1 MKVGFEQVLV
11 VGFVLGLGAQAA
23 HAIYLDDDR
32 NISFRMRMYSQ
43 ASIRIPD
50 QVFVGDGSEYQT
62 TPETEEGQLIQHR
75 NFYNPELD
83 AILTSYMSWM
93 DRVGLGVIKPDDFSF
108 RVAGRG
114 FYDGIYDYGT
124 SQFNDTAVKINRN
137 WPYPDLDTAFQIVG
151 KSFSCPTRVG
161 VFNECAALNDQGQAV
176 SQTDIKRV
184 YPGADAP
191 RPRDVYASQERLN
204 ELYLSYT
211 KGPFFLRVGRQA
223 ISWGEA
229 DTIALLD
236 QNNPFDITAGPPG
249 AFLDIDEARIP
260 LWTIRSSLNLFEN
273 LGPFSSGFLEGYWV
287 PGTIENNVGMLP
299 ILTASPYSPARQDP
313 QETVRSLPISLR
325 AQFVLLDH
333 IPNNSMRNSRYGARF
348 QTVIARE
355 HTFSV
360 WYYTAFPS
368 QPVPRGLGL
377 TRFVPQDGEFAGQQT
392 RLYTVETVHRLTQV
406 FGIADSFFLEPL
418 DGIVRLEAEYFK
430 DEPGFIPE
438 ISLGASNPIN
448 RAVPED
454 PNSAQDPLKFLSYKG
469 AVPTAD
475 ILRWETGFDRFFFF
489 RALNP
494 TNSFTWAS
502 AIVGQWNITETQGDK
517 ISVLIRENPDGTK
530 VKAKVKPD
538 FGFAGQTKP
547 NHLGF
552 DSDDF
557 VQLKEVEAFAQT
569 HLETS
574 YMHGRLVPA
583 ITVIANVR
591 GTHAVLP
598 EINYRWNDSLLFGVK
613 LVYIGGEYQQLG
625 FFRDRDQISL
635 RVTYQIN

>member
-1 MKVGFEQVLV
+1 MRRMKVGFQQLLIA
-11 VGFVLGLGAQAA
+11 GFVLAFGAAA
-23 HAIYLDDDR
+23 AQAIYLDEDR
-32 NISFRMRMYSQ
+32 NISLRMRLYSQ
-43 ASIRIPD
+43 ASVRISNSH
-50 QVFVGDGSEYQT
+50 GET
-62 TPETEEGQLIQHR
+62 TPITKKGQLVQHR
-75 NFYNPELD
+75 NFYNPEMD
-83 AILTSYMSWM
+83 AILTSYMDWM
-93 DRVGLGVIKPDDFSF
+93 NRVGLGILKPDDFSF

-114 FYDGIYDYGT
+114 FYDGIYDYGS
-124 SQFNDTAVKINRN
+124 SQFNDTAVKINST
-137 WPYPDLDTAFQIVG
+137 WPYPDLQTAFQIVG
-151 KSFSCPTRVG
+151 KSFSCPARVG
-161 VFNECAALNDQGQAV
+161 AFNECTAMNDQGNPV

-191 RPRDVYASQERLN
+191 RSRDIYASQERLN

-223 ISWGEA
+223 ISWGES

-273 LGPFSSGFLEGYWV
+273 LGPFSSGFIEGYWV
-287 PGTIENNVGMLP
+287 PGTIENNVGTLP
-299 ILTASPYSPARQDP
+299 ILTASPYSPAREDP

-333 IPNNSMRNSRYGARF
+333 IPNNNLASSRYGARF
-348 QTVIARE
+348 QTVIGRE

-368 QPVPRGLGL
+368 QPVPRSQGL
-377 TRFVPQDGEFAGQQT
+377 TRFVPQDGAFAGQQT
-392 RLYTVETVHRLTQV
+392 RLYTVETIHRLTQV

-438 ISLGASNPIN
+438 LSLGASNPAN
-448 RAVPED
+448 LD
-454 PNSAQDPLKFLSYKG
+454 NTGGTDPLRFLSYKG
-469 AVPTAD
+469 SVPDAD
-475 ILRWETGFDRFFFF
+475 ILRWEVGFDRFFFL
-489 RALNP
+489 RPINP

-502 AIVGQWNITETQGDK
+502 AFVGQLNITEVKGKK
-517 ISVLIRENPDGTK
+517 IPVHAADGT
-530 VKAKVKPD
+530 VVGKVKPD

-547 NHLGF
+547 GHLGF
-552 DSDDF
+552 EANDF
-557 VQLKEVEAFAQT
+557 VELKEFEAFFQS

-574 YMHGRLVPA
+574 FMHGRLVPA
-583 ITVIANVR
+583 ITVIANIR
-591 GTHAVLP
+591 DTRAVLP
-598 EINYRWNDSLLFGVK
+598 EVTYRWNDSLLFG
-613 LVYIGGEYQQLG
+613 LRFVYIGGEYQQLG
-625 FFRDRDQISL
+625 FFRDRDQVSL